1 MYLKGS
7 AEECERD
14 QLNASLQRKFDLHDK
29 KKRILDAQ
37 FEKSAATL
45 QAVKKYLEDVFEEI
59 AVAPD
64 LLDKLSTSL
73 PTQSLAAS
81 TSRT

>member
-7 AEECERD
+7 ADDYDRD
-14 QLNASLQRKFDLHDK
+14 RLNASLQQKFDFHDK

-37 FEKSAATL
+37 FEKSTATL

-59 AVAPD
+59 GVSPD
-64 LLDKLSTSL
+64 LLDKLSTPCL
-73 PTQSLAAS
+73 MQNRAT
-81 TSRT
+81 